1 MSMNRRNVV
10 FGLFFMVFFGWCAS
24 ISLAQVNIPSQHGQ
38 IWKQYDISGYTGR
51 FPQVSQP
58 EKTIA
63 DWILMETG
71 FEVWH
76 SDVPAMLNVTR
87 NSVNVY
93 HVPEVHVQVENVIQ
107 RFVNINPIDHQ
118 FRVHIF
124 TVNSPYWRQKVG
136 NRLIPIP
143 SFSMGSQAWIV
154 PPEEMQAV
162 LEIFQ
167 GWSGY
172 VNHASEAKA
181 VPNGQRLELNWVR
194 TRNYTRNFFTS
205 PGSGKSPEAENVL
218 LDDGF
223 SFEFMPL
230 LGVDGVTLDAQIKFQ
245 VNHVDRFL
253 PMSIVPAGA
262 SGRSTE
268 KIEVPM
274 IGQFRF
280 RERYRWNAEN
290 ALLVSPGLTPPL
302 TSSGE
307 GSGMS
312 LFNSTHRVET
322 LILVEVRKNYE

>member
-1 MSMNRRNVV
+1 MNRKNKVLRLFFVAF
-10 FGLFFMVFFGWCAS
+10 FGLCAS
-24 ISLAQVNIPSQHGQ
+24 ILHAQVSIPNQHGQ

-51 FPQVSQP
+51 FPQASQP
-58 EKTIA
+58 EKTIT

-71 FEVWH
+71 FEAWH
-76 SDVPAMLNVTR
+76 SEVPAMLNVTR
-87 NSVNVY
+87 NTVNVY
-93 HVPEVHVQVENVIQ
+93 HTPEIHVQVESVIQ
-107 RFVNINPIDHQ
+107 RFVGINPVEQQ

-124 TVNSPYWRQKVG
+124 TVSSPYWRQKLG

-143 SFSMGSQAWIV
+143 SFSMGSQAWMV
-154 PPEEMQAV
+154 PPEDMQAL
-162 LEIFQ
+162 LELLR

-194 TRNYTRNFFTS
+194 TRNYARNFFMS
-205 PGSGKSPEAENVL
+205 PGTGKAPEAENVL

-230 LGVDGVTLDAQIKFQ
+230 LGMDGATLDAQIKFQ
-245 VNHVDRFL
+245 VNHLDRFL
-253 PMSIVPAGA
+253 SMSITPAGA
-262 SGRSTE
+262 SERSSE

-307 GSGMS
+307 GSGMN
-312 LFNSTHRVET
+312 LFNSTSRVET
-322 LILVEVRKNYE
+322 LILVEVRKNYK